1 MHSQLHDEM
10 YRAQAADRVR
20 RAPRAVV
27 PLRRQHPPPIRGRA
41 AYAAARLA
49 RRIDRESARR
59 AVA

>member
-1 MHSQLHDEM
+1 MHSDLHQEL
-10 YRAQAADRVR
+10 YRAEAADRTR

-49 RRIDRESARR
+49 RRLDSDSARR

>member
-1 MHSQLHDEM
+1 MHSNLHQEL
-10 YRAQAADRVR
+10 YRTLAADRVR

-49 RRIDRESARR
+49 RRLDSESARK

>member
-1 MHSQLHDEM
+1 MHSNLHYEL
-10 YRAQAADRVR
+10 YRAEAADRVR

-41 AYAAARLA
+41 AYVAARLA
-49 RRIDRESARR
+49 SRIDRESARR

>member
-1 MHSQLHDEM
+1 MHSNLHDEL
-10 YRAQAADRVR
+10 YRAMAADRVR

-49 RRIDRESARR
+49 RRLDSESARK